1 MRNGVW
7 LARCGRGIAEGG
19 NLEAAQDDASP
30 AALRRKTPEGHW
42 FSALLSAIAFFGGVF
57 QKLTT
62 RAASHLFMA
71 VQRLQQLLESS
82 PKALRTKSTAACGV
96 GPSVAPNSK

>member
-30 AALRRKTPEGHW
+30 AALRRKTPEGHG
-42 FSALLSAIAFFGGVF
+42 FLLFKCDCVLRRSIPEAHDAGGVPPF
-57 QKLTT
+57 YG
-62 RAASHLFMA
+62 RA
-71 VQRLQQLLESS
+71 
-82 PKALRTKSTAACGV
+82 KAAAAAGELTKSAENEIKSSMRRG
-96 GPSVAPNSK
+96 SVPCADL